1 MTSATFPNPTP
12 PESGG
17 VSAFGGVGVP
27 RPGASAGSRDSAGRP
42 FPATAAG
49 TEIRPTSEAAEELG
63 SQPKDVEWKRKFGK
77 AKAAVGDVITDWLG
91 GDPTKRG
98 ILTAKKLKLAKKDKI
113 FFLDAFGS
121 LVNAGIPIVRSLQ
134 IIYFQSQND
143 RLRSISLFL
152 KREIEGGANIAKT
165 LAKFPKIFTTFDVA
179 MIEMGEATGKIGVV
193 IELITER
200 EEKSLELSRKVRQA
214 LIYPVAIAVIAMTMI
229 GIIMTYVV
237 PKVEGIYREANAN
250 LPAMTAAVI
259 GTSRFIRTFGIPVA

>member
-1 MTSATFPNPTP
+1 M
-12 PESGG
+12 
-17 VSAFGGVGVP
+17 V
-27 RPGASAGSRDSAGRP
+27 
-42 FPATAAG
+42 AA
-49 TEIRPTSEAAEELG
+49 
-63 SQPKDVEWKRKFGK
+63 WKLKFAK

-134 IIYFQSQND
+134 IIYFQSQSD

-152 KREIEGGANIAKT
+152 KQEIEGGANIAKT

-250 LPAMTAAVI
+250 LPAMTSAVI